1 MIIVTDTMSFKE
13 LLCAIHLAGQRL
25 LIKNQVTDVAYWVSP
40 NGSFTFKAVKVGEE
54 NVSLSGE
61 CIDGFLRIYE
71 TVDIKGPSYPVGNF
85 TVHIYPAVELEVNHG

>member
-1 MIIVTDTMSFKE
+1 MIIVTDSTSFRE
-13 LLCAIHLAGQRL
+13 LLYAICLAGQRL
-25 LIKNQVTDVAYWVSP
+25 MVKNQVTDVAYWITP
-40 NGSFTFKAVKVGEE
+40 NGSFSFNAVKVGEG

-61 CIDGFLRIYE
+61 CVDGYLRIYE